1 MGMGVY
7 SRRRAMSLAMEATS
21 HMGVLPTQQQIEQ
34 QQSSSHTP
42 SPQPSVEPSNSTQ
55 NDITANLSAIL
66 NAAKSNSVNL
76 VNSEQSPSPGNES
89 TTFEK
94 ELEAQ
99 QKAFQRFTS
108 SLNDL
113 GFRSPFPV
121 NVLPPFLAALQQNPL
136 SLHQQLMGISASRSS
151 GVSPG
156 FDEEEDAENLGST
169 EPEDLTVGYRKEKK
183 ENTDDNADSEASTQ
197 QNWSYEEQFKQVSR

>member
-1 MGMGVY
+1 
-7 SRRRAMSLAMEATS
+7 MSLAMEATS
-21 HMGVLPTQQQIEQ
+21 HMGVLPTQQELEHQ
-34 QQSSSHTP
+34 QTSSHTP
-42 SPQPSVEPSNSTQ
+42 SPQPNCDANTQ

-66 NAAKSNSVNL
+66 NAAKNNSVNL
-76 VNSEQSPSPGNES
+76 ASTASSQVNNEQSPPPNDES
-89 TTFEK
+89 TSFEK

-136 SLHQQLMGISASRSS
+136 SLHHQIMGIGASRSS

-156 FDEEEDAENLGST
+156 LDDDEDAENVGST
-169 EPEDLTVGYRKEKK
+169 EPEDLTIGFRKEKK
-183 ENTDDNADSEASTQ
+183 ENTDENADSETSTQ
-197 QNWSYEEQFKQVSR
+197 QNWSYEEQFKQWGNAETGK